1 MHIIVR
7 LLGFHGVLCVIA
19 PVETDRG
26 HVDGEVRFTRAQQTL
41 FLIVCVPLP
50 PIEGGTMYPTPT
62 RHPAAAVRV
71 RINFYYFALVHVILC
86 YY

>member
-7 LLGFHGVLCVIA
+7 LLRFLGVLCVIA
-19 PVETDRG
+19 PVETDQG
-26 HVDGEVRFTRAQQTL
+26 HVHGEVRFTRAQQRL
-41 FLIVCVPLP
+41 FLIVCVHLP

-71 RINFYYFALVHVILC
+71 CVIFNYLALVLVFLC
-86 YY
+86 YH

>member
-26 HVDGEVRFTRAQQTL
+26 HVDAEVRFIRAQQRI
-41 FLIVCVPLP
+41 FLIVCVHLP

-71 RINFYYFALVHVILC
+71 CIIFYYFAFVHVILC
-86 YY
+86 CY